1 MATWDSVDVR
11 GWLVWDMWVVRMAAS
26 AVVRSWPPAA
36 WDGPSVGSF
45 FIGLSW
51 MIFCGCFVSL
61 TITVGVNV
69 GICLPRASKSR
80 TREGKNDGSK
90 LKIVGTGHMSE
101 RAKNKECFNRPG

>member
-36 WDGPSVGSF
+36 WDGPSAGSSF
-45 FIGLSW
+45 VGLSW
-51 MIFCGCFVSL
+51 MAFRGCFVGL
-61 TITVGVNV
+61 TTTVGVNV

-101 RAKNKECFNRPG
+101 RAKNKECFNRLG